1 MIDVYTPIRI
11 YYDGGTDETYDIDNI
26 IYSDDNII
34 VGKIIHPDFDE
45 DVYVTINRKTK
56 DVTSEYF
63 RFYYAENYTPD
74 YKFGVT
80 ISYKNIA
87 NITINKTK

>member
-11 YYDGGTDETYDIDNI
+11 FDDTGRDDTYEINNI

-34 VGKIIHPDFDE
+34 VAKINHPDFPL
-45 DVYVTINRKTK
+45 DVYVMINRESKK
-56 DVTSEYF
+56 VTSEDF

-74 YKFGVT
+74 EQFGIC
-80 ISYKNIA
+80 ISYENIA
-87 NITINKTK
+87 NITINK